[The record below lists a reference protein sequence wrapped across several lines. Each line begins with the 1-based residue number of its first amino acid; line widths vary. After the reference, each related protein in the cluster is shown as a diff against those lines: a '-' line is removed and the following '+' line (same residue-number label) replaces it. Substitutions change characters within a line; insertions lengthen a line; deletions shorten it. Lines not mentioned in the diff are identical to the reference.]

1 MAARVA
7 RLVLGDALGTP
18 FGGMGDPMGQRWYH
32 AKELWLGYLLY
43 SFRYLGLFGNIRILS
58 LSFYFYHFKFNNNF
72 LFIFS
77 PAFSSFNLCLTSKFY
92 FKKRWILSLY
102 KTCSLTAKR
111 GR

>member
-18 FGGMGDPMGQRWYH
+18 FGGRGEPRGQRCYH

-58 LSFYFYHFKFNNNF
+58 LSFYFYYFKFNNNF

-77 PAFSSFNLCLTSKFY
+77 PALAVLICV
-92 FKKRWILSLY
+92 
-102 KTCSLTAKR
+102 
-111 GR
+111 